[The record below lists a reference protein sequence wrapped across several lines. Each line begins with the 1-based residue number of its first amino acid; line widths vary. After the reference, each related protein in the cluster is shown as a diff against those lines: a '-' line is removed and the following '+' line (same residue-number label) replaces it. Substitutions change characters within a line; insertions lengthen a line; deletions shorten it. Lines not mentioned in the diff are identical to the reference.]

1 YSGFQQNADKCFECG
16 HLIMETILQA
26 VGKSYHPTCFRCV
39 VCNECLDGVPFTV
52 DRDHRVYCVQDYHR
66 TFAPKCAACG
76 LPILPNQSGCGSVRK
91 QLSSG
96 QLYPNVNECLYPK
109 SCKMQLNDEE
119 GRRCYPLG
127 GRLLCHHCHLQR

>member
-1 YSGFQQNADKCFECG
+1 QYSGFQQNADKCFECG

-66 TFAPKCAACG
+66 RTFAPKCAACG
-76 LPILPNQSGCGSVRK
+76 LPILPNQGKYIRVKVRVFVEIIDIDCMAP
-91 QLSSG
+91 Q
-96 QLYPNVNECLYPK
+96 